1 VERDRLV
8 VLALD
13 VSGRQHPANCERA
26 ADFELGSVSRSNV
39 ATTSSTVNGVPS
51 CHWTPWR
58 MVKSQVDASAP
69 GAHFVASRGV
79 RT

>member
-1 VERDRLV
+1 MTVWSSLRSTFPAD
-8 VLALD
+8 
-13 VSGRQHPANCERA
+13 STPANCERA